1 MEIQTSYETQS
12 FYVVSAS
19 GEDPNGCSPEKK
31 KMEGRSQLYYLK
43 YPRDCRSCPLS
54 MCDGQICVD
63 KLQKGAGLE
72 RVPRNMADLLTHWI
86 PLGCADYDVNFF
98 LFVIVAGQ
106 CGLLETRS

>member
-1 MEIQTSYETQS
+1 
-12 FYVVSAS
+12 
-19 GEDPNGCSPEKK
+19 
-31 KMEGRSQLYYLK
+31 
-43 YPRDCRSCPLS
+43 